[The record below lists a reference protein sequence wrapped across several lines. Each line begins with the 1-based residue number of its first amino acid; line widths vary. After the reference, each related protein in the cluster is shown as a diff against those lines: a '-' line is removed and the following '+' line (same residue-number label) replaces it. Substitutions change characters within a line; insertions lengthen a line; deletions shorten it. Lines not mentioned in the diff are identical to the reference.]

1 MQYCLLY
8 GYIGEGLEDEQS
20 MMPYLIAVI
29 ATAAFVLVYIYILST
44 GNITETLELPR
55 KSMFID
61 IDGDNSTSLA
71 TKIDFM
77 LPSYIP
83 EGYCPYDSWG
93 DNITFGI
100 VYAPCNLKRPHPTT
114 WITIG
119 ISRDVNEL
127 AVVNKGEYF
136 KEYKA
141 RSDKGDKVQLFE
153 INGNPAMGWEM
164 GKKNSITMVDD
175 EVINVEQVD
184 YPSFVGM
191 YHVRYDVGYGVSAYL
206 PLDEL
211 KKMLASIDQP

>member
-1 MQYCLLY
+1 MV
-8 GYIGEGLEDEQS
+8 IGVDS
-20 MMPYLIAVI
+20 
-29 ATAAFVLVYIYILST
+29 
-44 GNITETLELPR
+44 
-55 KSMFID
+55 
-61 IDGDNSTSLA
+61 DNSTDQLA
-71 TKIDFM
+71 KIDFR

-100 VYAPCNLKRPHPTT
+100 VYAPCNLERPPPTT

-127 AVVNKGEYF
+127 ATVNKGEYF

-141 RSDKGDKVQLFE
+141 RSDRGDKVQLFE

-164 GKKNSITMVDD
+164 GKKNSITMLDD
-175 EVINVEQVD
+175 KVIDVEEVD
-184 YPSFVGM
+184 YPAFIGM
-191 YHVRYDVGYGVSAYL
+191 YHVKHDVGYGVSAYL

-211 KKMLASIDQP
+211 KKILASIDQP

>member
-1 MQYCLLY
+1 MSNGRIPSYV
-8 GYIGEGLEDEQS
+8 
-20 MMPYLIAVI
+20 IAVI
-29 ATAAFVLVYIYILST
+29 ITAVIVLVYILSI

-55 KSMFID
+55 NSMVIGVD
-61 IDGDNSTSLA
+61 SDNSTDQLA
-71 TKIDFM
+71 KIDFR

-100 VYAPCNLKRPHPTT
+100 VYAPCNLERPPPTT

-127 AVVNKGEYF
+127 ATVNKGEYF

-141 RSDKGDKVQLFE
+141 RSDRGDKVQLFE

-164 GKKNSITMVDD
+164 GKKNSITMLDD
-175 EVINVEQVD
+175 EVIDVEEVD
-184 YPSFVGM
+184 YPAFIGM
-191 YHVRYDVGYGVSAYL
+191 YHVKHDVGYGVSAYL

-211 KKMLASIDQP
+211 KKILASIDQP